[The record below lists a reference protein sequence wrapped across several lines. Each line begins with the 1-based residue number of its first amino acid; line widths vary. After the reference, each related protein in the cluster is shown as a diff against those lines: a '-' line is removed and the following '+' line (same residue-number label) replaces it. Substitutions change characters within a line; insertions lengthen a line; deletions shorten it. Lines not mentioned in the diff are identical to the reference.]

1 MARCPEVNSS
11 GGEPPFLPPSFPQSG
26 TGFAPPISNFYSE
39 ISFIFAVNVLYLSCD
54 CRTRL
59 KKRRKRVS
67 FWGSS
72 AIAAYPRKGT
82 ITLLM
87 TGQPNSCKNCSL
99 SPQGDDNFIR
109 KEDYGAAPN
118 CSLSPQGDDNFPLD
132 TLRLCPRIAAYP
144 RKGTITRP
152 CLAGSSHQTDYSL
165 SPQGDDNF
173 VLQYVSD
180 FFDDYSL
187 SPQGDN
193 NLLMLI
199 FFIMI
204 SYCSLSPQGDDN
216 FPLDTLRLCPR
227 IAAYPRKGTITRPC
241 LAGSSHQTDYSLSPQ
256 GDDNRTAVWMSFTR

>member
-82 ITLLM
+82 IT
-87 TGQPNSCKNCSL
+87 
-99 SPQGDDNFIR
+99 
-109 KEDYGAAPN
+109 
-118 CSLSPQGDDNFPLD
+118 
-132 TLRLCPRIAAYP
+132 
-144 RKGTITRP
+144 
-152 CLAGSSHQTDYSL
+152 SHQSARRTTCTDYSL

-173 VLQYVSD
+173 
-180 FFDDYSL
+180 
-187 SPQGDN
+187 
-193 NLLMLI
+193 I
-199 FFIMI
+199 FCSSIILPF
-204 SYCSLSPQGDDN
+204 YCSLSPQGDDN
-216 FPLDTLRLCPR
+216 LPKMPSTGRPS
-227 IAAYPRKGTITRPC
+227 IAAYPRKGTITIPLRRSRPAPP
-241 LAGSSHQTDYSLSPQ
+241 LQLIPARG
-256 GDDNRTAVWMSFTR
+256 R

>member
-82 ITLLM
+82 IT
-87 TGQPNSCKNCSL
+87 
-99 SPQGDDNFIR
+99 
-109 KEDYGAAPN
+109 
-118 CSLSPQGDDNFPLD
+118 
-132 TLRLCPRIAAYP
+132 
-144 RKGTITRP
+144 RP

-173 VLQYVSD
+173 TSIGSPHNLHRLQLIPARGQKTPHQKMRSFSFTNLNFLFSVGCSSMNGTIAAAVI
-180 FFDDYSL
+180 FSL
-187 SPQGDN
+187 
-193 NLLMLI
+193 
-199 FFIMI
+199 
-204 SYCSLSPQGDDN
+204 
-216 FPLDTLRLCPR
+216 LRLLHSDKMCYNK
-227 IAAYPRKGTITRPC
+227 ANSKH
-241 LAGSSHQTDYSLSPQ
+241 LLQ
-256 GDDNRTAVWMSFTR
+256 N

>member
-39 ISFIFAVNVLYLSCD
+39 ISFIFAVNVLYLFCD

-72 AIAAYPRKGT
+72 A
-82 ITLLM
+82 
-87 TGQPNSCKNCSL
+87 
-99 SPQGDDNFIR
+99 
-109 KEDYGAAPN
+109 
-118 CSLSPQGDDNFPLD
+118 
-132 TLRLCPRIAAYP
+132 IAAYP

-187 SPQGDN
+187 SPQGD
-193 NLLMLI
+193 
-199 FFIMI
+199 
-204 SYCSLSPQGDDN
+204 DN
-216 FPLDTLRLCPR
+216 FTSIGSPHNLHRLQLIPARGQKTPHQKMRSFSFANLNSLFSVGCSSMNGTIAAAVIFSLLRLLHSDKMCYNK
-227 IAAYPRKGTITRPC
+227 ANSKH
-241 LAGSSHQTDYSLSPQ
+241 LLQ
-256 GDDNRTAVWMSFTR
+256 N